1 MKIQAWETR
10 VKYGGNGIG
19 CLIPHTEQK
28 NESKWSQWTKWHDST
43 KTVAENAL
51 LIGSSHNQ
59 MQGEEREWA
68 ICQMKI
74 ANLSRICPNRK
85 PPQTILL
92 CFPFAAKWKWM
103 AIQCLIAA
111 VLCLYCFK
119 AATQWGN
126 ITGRMLQSHSLQQAC
141 LAGHVCRRLDALVK
155 AASSQRAQRQAHT

>member
-1 MKIQAWETR
+1 M
-10 VKYGGNGIG
+10 KYGGNGIG

-28 NESKWSQWTKWHDST
+28 NESKWSQWAKWHDST

-85 PPQTILL
+85 KNPNNPAL
-92 CFPFAAKWKWM
+92 FPFCS
-103 AIQCLIAA
+103 QVEVNGHSVFNSCCV
-111 VLCLYCFK
+111 VLVL
-119 AATQWGN
+119 
-126 ITGRMLQSHSLQQAC
+126 L
-141 LAGHVCRRLDALVK
+141 
-155 AASSQRAQRQAHT
+155 